1 MPYYLV
7 KAKPL
12 ASLTALK
19 EELDSGG
26 ILRMKPFGTA
36 LDYSL
41 KNARQAADQW
51 VTWEEEDYCSP
62 PLSMERSA
70 VLDRYFDS
78 LSVTKVEK
86 GDGWKQIE
94 SLPGVWKETLNG

>member
-1 MPYYLV
+1 MSYYLV

-12 ASLTALK
+12 TTLNILK
-19 EELDSGG
+19 DELDRGD

-41 KNARQAADQW
+41 KNARKAEGEW
-51 VTWEEEDYCSP
+51 VTWEEEDYCTP

-70 VLDRYFDS
+70 VLDRYFGE
-78 LSVTKVEK
+78 LSVIKVEK
-86 GDGWKQIE
+86 GDGWKQIQ
-94 SLPGVWKETLNG
+94 SLPGLWKELSK